1 MMKDNL
7 VTKLPF
13 IGDNNQIEDSYIA
26 LVERA
31 FIDYGLSP
39 QSSDEAANTLKM
51 DRKKFMDAHNH
62 LRRSGKLI
70 RINANIFIHQK
81 HISHLVNMLHDFF
94 MRKDILTQQDL
105 REMFG
110 LSRKYGIPLLE
121 YLDSINFTVR
131 VAEGRRL
138 LHGKDLRNISI
149 Q

>member
-1 MMKDNL
+1 MKNNL

-13 IGDNNQIEDSYIA
+13 IVDNSQIEDSYIA

-51 DRKKFMDAHNH
+51 DRKKFMDAHNY

-81 HISHLVNMLHDFF
+81 HISHLVNMLNDFF

-121 YLDSINFTVR
+121 YLDSIKFTVR
-131 VAEGRRL
+131 VSEGRRL
-138 LHGKDLRNISI
+138 CRGKNFTSCSV